1 VLTVESRDAE
11 SAYDRVRLFD
21 RVRNLL
27 HQSMCPYRT
36 FVQRSLRTGSGG
48 LETGEKPVEWSVK
61 GSGEYLEGTVWG
73 GLSMENGAVQT
84 TLQESPAATAAERA
98 GCWVVPVSAFLLTA
112 VILGIVQVVVD
123 PPGLLLER
131 FWGGGGWLELLV
143 LSGYAAF
150 LAGRLRDPSLRP
162 RWRRR
167 LWRLFSAVFFAQ
179 LALGLSGLDRFL
191 MTGELHL
198 PVPALIA
205 AGPLYRGEGLFMP
218 ILFGATVLLVG
229 PAWCSYLCYIGAW
242 DGLAADRRRAPQGMP
257 SWRRPAQ
264 VGVLVAVVGVALG
277 LRWAGV
283 SSFAALMSAVVFGL
297 GGVAVMATIS
307 RRRGVMVHCT
317 TYCPIGVLATRL
329 GRINPFRIRLGGGCD
344 GCGACSR
351 ACRYDALRP
360 ADIERRRPGS
370 ACTLCGDCVPKC
382 REGHMGY
389 SFPGLDAGKAAAV
402 FVVLVAALHA
412 AFLGVA
418 RI

>member
-1 VLTVESRDAE
+1 MLILALFLLLSIGLSLGRSVGYPCWRSGAGTQNPLMTGYACLTE
-11 SAYDRVRLFD
+11 SATCCIRACVLMAPLFKDR
-21 RVRNLL
+21 
-27 HQSMCPYRT
+27 
-36 FVQRSLRTGSGG
+36 SGRA
-48 LETGEKPVEWSVK
+48 
-61 GSGEYLEGTVWG
+61 
-73 GLSMENGAVQT
+73 AV
-84 TLQESPAATAAERA
+84 
-98 GCWVVPVSAFLLTA
+98 V
-112 VILGIVQVVVD
+112 
-123 PPGLLLER
+123 
-131 FWGGGGWLELLV
+131 
-143 LSGYAAF
+143 
-150 LAGRLRDPSLRP
+150 
-162 RWRRR
+162 
-167 LWRLFSAVFFAQ
+167 FAQ

-242 DGLAADRRRAPQGMP
+242 DGLAADRRRAPQAMP

-264 VGVLVAVVGVALG
+264 VGMLVVVVAAALG

-283 SSFAALMSAVVFGL
+283 SSFVALMVAVVFGL

-307 RRRGVMVHCT
+307 RRRGVMAHCT

-329 GRINPFRIRLGGGCD
+329 GRINPLRIRLGGGCD

-382 REGHMGY
+382 REGHMAY

>member
-1 VLTVESRDAE
+1 MLIIGIIPPLVDRSVARSFGRLPVLAVGSRDAE

-21 RVRNLL
+21 RARNLL
-27 HQSMCPYRT
+27 HQSMCPCRT
-36 FVQRSLRTGSGG
+36 FVQRSLRPGNGG

-73 GLSMENGAVQT
+73 GLSMVNGPVQVAEE
-84 TLQESPAATAAERA
+84 ESPAATAAEGA

-131 FWGGGGWLELLV
+131 FWEGGGWLELLV

-167 LWRLFSAVFFAQ
+167 LWRLFSGVFFAQ

-242 DGLAADRRRAPQGMP
+242 DGLAADRRRAPPGMP
-257 SWRRPAQ
+257 SW
-264 VGVLVAVVGVALG
+264 
-277 LRWAGV
+277 
-283 SSFAALMSAVVFGL
+283 
-297 GGVAVMATIS
+297 
-307 RRRGVMVHCT
+307 RRGVMVHCT

-329 GRINPFRIRLGGGCD
+329 GRINPFRIRLGESCD

-370 ACTLCGDCVPKC
+370 ACTLCGDCVPRC